1 MNQQIEQTMDALL
14 NAVTIK
20 PDGWMIVLSIGA
32 ALLFAAIMWGAYR
45 LANGAEAYQPKF
57 AATLIALALIST
69 ILMDLI
75 QSNLAL
81 SLGMLGSLSI
91 VRFRTNIKDPRD
103 IGFIFWAMAI
113 GIASATQSYLIG
125 IIGSVVL
132 GAVMILTKKHGEA
145 ERQLLLVI
153 RGSNTDL
160 DGIQNVVKSCTRTN
174 LVKQHMAFLIRTVS
188 SVTGRYVSVENDEE
202 FSIAL
207 LAFTEAVK
215 RYDKEK
221 GTFLTFAKLV
231 IESRLKTYLSG
242 KKKEGTEVSLEAMQE
257 EGMDFA
263 EEKKKKT
270 IKACMKKSYSI
281 GKNFCSS
288 A

>member
-1 MNQQIEQTMDALL
+1 MNQHIEQTMDALL

-20 PDGWMIVLSIGA
+20 PDGWMIALSIGA

-45 LANGAEAYQPKF
+45 LANGAESYQPKF

-69 ILMDLI
+69 FLMDLI

-81 SLGMLGSLSI
+81 SLGMPGSLSI
-91 VRFRTNIKDPRD
+91 VRFRNNIKDPRD

-132 GAVMILTKKHGEA
+132 GAVMIITKKRGEA

-174 LVKQHMAFLIRTVS
+174 LVKAKNILSDSFELVYEIQIPEKKGNQVIENIFELGGID
-188 SVTGRYVSVENDEE
+188 SVN
-202 FSIAL
+202 L
-207 LAFTEAVK
+207 LAQN
-215 RYDKEK
+215 
-221 GTFLTFAKLV
+221 G
-231 IESRLKTYLSG
+231 
-242 KKKEGTEVSLEAMQE
+242 
-257 EGMDFA
+257 
-263 EEKKKKT
+263 
-270 IKACMKKSYSI
+270 
-281 GKNFCSS
+281 
-288 A
+288 

>member
-20 PDGWMIVLSIGA
+20 PDGWMIALSIGA
-32 ALLFAAIMWGAYR
+32 ALLFAAIMWGTYR
-45 LANGAEAYQPKF
+45 LANGAESYEPKF

-132 GAVMILTKKHGEA
+132 GAVMIITKKRGEA

-174 LVKQHMAFLIRTVS
+174 LVKAKNILSDSFELVYEIQIPEKNGNQVIENIFELGGID
-188 SVTGRYVSVENDEE
+188 SVN
-202 FSIAL
+202 L
-207 LAFTEAVK
+207 LAQN
-215 RYDKEK
+215 
-221 GTFLTFAKLV
+221 G
-231 IESRLKTYLSG
+231 
-242 KKKEGTEVSLEAMQE
+242 
-257 EGMDFA
+257 
-263 EEKKKKT
+263 
-270 IKACMKKSYSI
+270 
-281 GKNFCSS
+281 
-288 A
+288 